1 MATSKNFLFRKAEKN
16 DIKVVV
22 EMIQELA
29 DFEKMSDGPQ
39 LTEKDLIRDSGLDG
53 GQEYCHI
60 YVLDL
65 IEKEQS
71 LTIGYA
77 ICFYSYSTWQ
87 GKSYFLEDIYVR
99 PAYRGLGAGARI
111 FREIAAK
118 AKKYECK
125 RVDFHVLSWNP
136 ASKFYKNLGAVDL
149 TEAEQ
154 WHFYRL
160 QEKQIDILANELEH
174 S

>member
-1 MATSKNFLFRKAEKN
+1 MATSKHFLFRKAEKN

-22 EMIQELA
+22 EMIQGLA
-29 DFEKMSDGPQ
+29 DFQKMSDRPQ
-39 LTEKDLIRDSGLDG
+39 LTEEDLIRDSGLDG
-53 GQEYCHI
+53 GQEYCHL

-65 IEKEQS
+65 IEKEKS

-87 GKSYFLEDIYVR
+87 GKSYFFQSVYVR
-99 PAYRGLGAGARI
+99 PGYRGIGAGARI
-111 FREIAAK
+111 FREVAAK

-125 RVDFHVLSWNP
+125 NLDFHVLSWNP
-136 ASKFYKNLGAVDL
+136 ASKIYKNLGAIDL

-160 QEKQIDILANELEH
+160 PEKKVDILANELEN